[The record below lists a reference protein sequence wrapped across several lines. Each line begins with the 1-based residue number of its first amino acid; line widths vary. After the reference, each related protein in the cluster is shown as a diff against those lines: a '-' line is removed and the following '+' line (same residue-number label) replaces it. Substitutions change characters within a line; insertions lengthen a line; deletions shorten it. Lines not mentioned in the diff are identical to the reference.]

1 MAGFP
6 WAWLLIST
14 GFSML
19 FQEQLE
25 QWIAERLKPA
35 VEAPSA
41 ILLVAAQDTDVARE
55 DDDSDRDDDGYELS
69 SIGSSSGEPSSE

>member
-35 VEAPSA
+35 IEAPSA
-41 ILLVAAQDTDVARE
+41 ILLVAAQDTDDSR
-55 DDDSDRDDDGYELS
+55 DSDRDDDDDGDELS
-69 SIGSSSGEPSSE
+69 SISSSSGEPSSE

>member
-35 VEAPSA
+35 IEAPSA
-41 ILLVAAQDTDVARE
+41 ILLVAARDTDDSR
-55 DDDSDRDDDGYELS
+55 DSDRDDDDDDGDELS
-69 SIGSSSGEPSSE
+69 SISSSSGEPSSE

>member
-35 VEAPSA
+35 IEAPSA
-41 ILLVAAQDTDVARE
+41 ILLVAAQDTD
-55 DDDSDRDDDGYELS
+55 DSHDSDRDDDDDGYELS
-69 SIGSSSGEPSSE
+69 SISSSSGQPPSE